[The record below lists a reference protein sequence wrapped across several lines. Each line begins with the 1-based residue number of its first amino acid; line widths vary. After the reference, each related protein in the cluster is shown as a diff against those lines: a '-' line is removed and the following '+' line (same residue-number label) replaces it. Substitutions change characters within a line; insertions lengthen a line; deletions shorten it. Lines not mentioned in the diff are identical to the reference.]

1 MIPLPLFDLLSWSLT
16 QPLPGECP
24 RNIDPLDGERG
35 TGFREPVSLGSSAK
49 CPPSPRRRSSLRR
62 GILRGEGR
70 GEGAWAAWRWCILG
84 LILSASH
91 LVAAESVITLNVE
104 PSKEHP
110 RNSEGSFATLKS
122 GRIIFIYSQFY
133 GGAADESPA
142 RLVKIHSDDQGRTW
156 SVPVTVVENTGG
168 NNVMSVSL
176 LRLASGKLAMFYC
189 LKNSWL
195 DCRPHMRVSTDEGET
210 WSDAKLIQQAPG
222 YFVLNNDRVI
232 QTSKGRI
239 IVPLAFHRSRGNDPH
254 SSRSFDA
261 RAIAMWLYSDDEGAT
276 WTESSSWWAMPVP
289 SGSGLQ
295 EPGVVELA
303 DGSIFSWCRTSNGGQ
318 WGFRSTDAAKT
329 FSPPEPTEMKS
340 PNGPASIKRLPG
352 GSDLLAIY
360 NDHSGMFPF
369 PPKKRNPFVAA
380 ISTDGGKTWP
390 QRKLIEN
397 DPDGLYHYTA
407 IHFTDDAMLIG
418 YCAGDSKVG
427 ALNRLRIRRIT
438 LDWFREK

>member
-1 MIPLPLFDLLSWSLT
+1 MKFISSLLSAL
-16 QPLPGECP
+16 L
-24 RNIDPLDGERG
+24 L
-35 TGFREPVSLGSSAK
+35 
-49 CPPSPRRRSSLRR
+49 SSL
-62 GILRGEGR
+62 
-70 GEGAWAAWRWCILG
+70 AY
-84 LILSASH
+84 AS
-91 LVAAESVITLNVE
+91 ESIITLNVDPTPE
-104 PSKEHP
+104 FP
-110 RNSEGSFATLKS
+110 RNSEGSFATLAS

-142 RLVKIHSDDQGRTW
+142 RLVRIHSDDQGRTW
-156 SVPVTVVENTGG
+156 SAPVTVVENTGG

-195 DCRPHMRVSTDEGET
+195 DCRPHMRISTDDGST
-210 WSDAKLIQQAPG
+210 WSEAKLIQQAPG

-232 QTSKGRI
+232 QLTTGRL
-239 IVPLAFHRSRGNDPH
+239 IVPLAFHRSRGSDPH
-254 SSRSFDA
+254 SSKSFDA
-261 RAIAMWLYSDDEGAT
+261 RAIATWLYSDDEGST
-276 WTESSSWWAMPVP
+276 WTESASWWAMPVP

-318 WGFRSTDAAKT
+318 YGFRSTDAGKT

-352 GSDLLAIY
+352 SSDLLAIY

-380 ISTDGGKTWP
+380 ISTDGGKSFP

-407 IHFTDDAMLIG
+407 IHFVGDAMLIG

-438 LDWFREK
+438 LDWLREK

>member
-1 MIPLPLFDLLSWSLT
+1 MH
-16 QPLPGECP
+16 
-24 RNIDPLDGERG
+24 
-35 TGFREPVSLGSSAK
+35 
-49 CPPSPRRRSSLRR
+49 
-62 GILRGEGR
+62 
-70 GEGAWAAWRWCILG
+70 
-84 LILSASH
+84 LILPILLISLALSAAS
-91 LVAAESVITLNVE
+91 AESVITFNLD
-104 PSKEHP
+104 PTKENP

-122 GRIIFIYSQFY
+122 GRVIFIYSQFY

-142 RLVKIHSDDQGRTW
+142 RLVRIHSDDQGRTW
-156 SVPVTVVENTGG
+156 SAPVTVVENTGG

-232 QTSKGRI
+232 QTSKGRL
-239 IVPLAFHRSRGNDPH
+239 IVPLAFHRSRGSDPH
-254 SSRSFDA
+254 SSKSFDA

-276 WTESSSWWAMPVP
+276 WTESASWWAMPVP

-318 WGFRSTDAAKT
+318 YGFRSADAART
-329 FSPPEPTEMKS
+329 FSAPEPTEMKS

-352 GSDLLAIY
+352 SSDLLAIY

-380 ISTDGGKTWP
+380 ISTDGGKTFS

-407 IHFTDDAMLIG
+407 IHFIDGAMLIG

-438 LDWFREK
+438 LDWLKQP

>member
-1 MIPLPLFDLLSWSLT
+1 MHLILPFLLIIFTL
-16 QPLPGECP
+16 
-24 RNIDPLDGERG
+24 
-35 TGFREPVSLGSSAK
+35 VSSA
-49 CPPSPRRRSSLRR
+49 
-62 GILRGEGR
+62 
-70 GEGAWAAWRWCILG
+70 
-84 LILSASH
+84 
-91 LVAAESVITLNVE
+91 ESIVTLNVE

-122 GRIIFIYSQFY
+122 GRVIFVYSQFY

-156 SVPVTVVENTGG
+156 SDPVTVVENTGG

-195 DCRPHMRVSTDEGET
+195 DCRPHMRLSTDDGET
-210 WSDAKLIQQAPG
+210 WSDARLIQQAPG

-232 QTSKGRI
+232 QTSKGRL
-239 IVPLAFHRSRGNDPH
+239 IVPVAFHRSRGTDPH

-276 WTESSSWWAMPVP
+276 WTESSSWWAMPVH

-295 EPGVVELA
+295 EPGVVECA
-303 DGSIFSWCRTSNGGQ
+303 DGSIFSWCRTVNGGQ
-318 WGFRSTDAAKT
+318 WGFRSADAAKT

-352 GSDLLAIY
+352 SDDLLAIY
-360 NDHSGMFPF
+360 NDHSGKFPF

-390 QRKLIEN
+390 QRKLIES

-407 IHFTDDAMLIG
+407 IHFIGDAMLIG

-438 LDWFREK
+438 LGWLREP

>member
-1 MIPLPLFDLLSWSLT
+1 MKALLLT
-16 QPLPGECP
+16 LAFAFTA
-24 RNIDPLDGERG
+24 R
-35 TGFREPVSLGSSAK
+35 
-49 CPPSPRRRSSLRR
+49 
-62 GILRGEGR
+62 
-70 GEGAWAAWRWCILG
+70 
-84 LILSASH
+84 
-91 LVAAESVITLNVE
+91 AESIITLNVE

-110 RNSEGSFATLKS
+110 RNSEGSFATLAS
-122 GRIIFIYSQFY
+122 GRVIFIYSQFY

-142 RLVKIHSDDQGRTW
+142 RLVRIHSDDQGRTW
-156 SVPVTVVENTGG
+156 SAPETVVENTGG
-168 NNVMSVSL
+168 NNVMSVSV

-195 DCRPHMRVSTDEGET
+195 DCRPHMRLSTDDGAT

-232 QTSKGRI
+232 QLTTGRL
-239 IVPLAFHRSRGNDPH
+239 IVPLAFHRSRGSDPH
-254 SSRSFDA
+254 SSKSFDA
-261 RAIAMWLYSDDEGAT
+261 RAIATWLYSDDEGTT
-276 WTESSSWWAMPVP
+276 WTESASWWAMPVP

-303 DGSIFSWCRTSNGGQ
+303 DGSILSWCRTSNGGQ
-318 WGFRSTDAAKT
+318 YGFRSTDAGKT
-329 FSPPEPTEMKS
+329 FSPPEPTELKS

-352 GSDLLAIY
+352 SSDLLAIY
-360 NDHSGMFPF
+360 NDHSGQFPF

-390 QRKLIEN
+390 QRKLIES

-407 IHFTDDAMLIG
+407 IHFIDDAMLIG

-438 LDWFREK
+438 LDWLKQP